1 MVKFQQTLR
10 NARFIGEM
18 AFKGLEREIRSRFVR
33 PQGEHHPE
41 HVEPNAVESAAVEVA
56 EPFEGYG
63 LLTASQIIEQSKE
76 WSAEERFAAKA
87 YEAATRGR
95 RSVLQALN

>member
-18 AFKGLEREIRSRFVR
+18 AFKGLEREIRSRLVKA
-33 PQGEHHPE
+33 QGEQRSDVVSPSTT
-41 HVEPNAVESAAVEVA
+41 ESIAVEVS

-76 WSAEERFAAKA
+76 WSAEERFAAKT

-95 RSVLQALN
+95 RSVLQALS

>member
-18 AFKGLEREIRSRFVR
+18 ALKGLEREIRSRFVR
-33 PQGEHHPE
+33 PQEEHHDK
-41 HVEPNAVESAAVEVA
+41 HVSPSAKESSATEIA

-76 WSAEERFAAKA
+76 WSAEEKFTARA

-95 RSVLQALN
+95 RSVLQALS